1 MTNYVKSDLNDHY
14 IWWNASF
21 VQMEA
26 GLMEIV
32 RSLNINWIYDTYFS
46 LYRAIH
52 TWEKS
57 GGNCTGGISGYPL
70 QRRWT
75 QTLILS
81 MFSSLIPKQDVSA
94 TPFERHTFSRQHFE
108 RAEALV

>member
-1 MTNYVKSDLNDHY
+1 
-14 IWWNASF
+14 
-21 VQMEA
+21 MEA

-94 TPFERHTFSRQHFE
+94 TPFERHTFSRQYLCESLGVRQLHV
-108 RAEALV
+108 AISKTPISSKH